1 MDDPPQMVHRVR
13 QARAAGDAGAVALR
27 TQLDATRAALAE
39 ETRRRETA
47 QAAWAEEL
55 RGHGATRAALADER
69 SFRKA
74 AEAETAVEAARGA
87 AVARAADAVLQ
98 AVRGLLGSGQSPATV
113 SGEPVAARLASVLDV
128 LGAPPV
134 GDPAEG
140 ARRFALVRA
149 RLAGEG

>member
-1 MDDPPQMVHRVR
+1 MDDPPQMVHPVR
-13 QARAAGDAGAVALR
+13 QARATGDAGAVALR

-47 QAAWAEEL
+47 QAAWAQEL
-55 RGHGATRAALADER
+55 RGHEATRAALADER
-69 SFRKA
+69 RRREA
-74 AEAETAVEAARGA
+74 AEAGTAAAAARGA

-98 AVRGLLGSGQSPATV
+98 AVRGLMGSGQTPATTT
-113 SGEPVAARLASVLDV
+113 GGPVAARLASVLEV
-128 LGAPPV
+128 LDAPPV
-134 GDPAEG
+134 GDPAER